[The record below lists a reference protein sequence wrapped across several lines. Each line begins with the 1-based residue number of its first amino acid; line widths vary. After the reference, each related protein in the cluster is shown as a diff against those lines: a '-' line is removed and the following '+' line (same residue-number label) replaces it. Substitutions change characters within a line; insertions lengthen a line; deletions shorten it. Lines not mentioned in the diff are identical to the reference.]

1 MIIPEQFQP
10 VIYALVYILVAPI
23 LGGLIAGVDRKVT
36 ARMQGRVGPPILQ
49 PFYDVG
55 KLFEKENPVVTVT
68 QNFYVLSF
76 LVFMV
81 VAGALFFSGGDML
94 LVIFAFTLSHIFLVL
109 GAYAS
114 YSPYSHVGAER
125 ELLQIIAY
133 EPMIILTAVGM
144 YMVTKS
150 FFVSTIA
157 ASTAPLILYL
167 PGVFIGYLIVLTI
180 KLRKSPFDISTSH
193 HAHQEIV
200 KGVTTDFAGP
210 NFGKIEIAHW
220 YENVFLLGVIWL
232 FFAWNPLVAI
242 AAIIAVYFI
251 EILIDNTISR
261 FKWQLMLR
269 SAWIVAGTLGL
280 VNLGVLYYL
289 GMVVVP

>member
-1 MIIPEQFQP
+1 MIPEPFVP
-10 VIYALVYILVAPI
+10 VFYALVYILVAPL
-23 LGGLIAGVDRKVT
+23 LGGLIAGIDRKVT

-68 QNFYVLSF
+68 QNFYVLSY

-81 VAGALFFSGGDML
+81 VAGALFFSGGDLL

-157 ASTAPLILYL
+157 ASTSADHPLPPGRLHRVPDRADHQAPQVTVRPLHLAPCP
-167 PGVFIGYLIVLTI
+167 PGDRQGCDHG
-180 KLRKSPFDISTSH
+180 LRRP
-193 HAHQEIV
+193 Q
-200 KGVTTDFAGP
+200 P
-210 NFGKIEIAHW
+210 W
-220 YENVFLLGVIWL
+220 
-232 FFAWNPLVAI
+232 
-242 AAIIAVYFI
+242 
-251 EILIDNTISR
+251 
-261 FKWQLMLR
+261 
-269 SAWIVAGTLGL
+269 
-280 VNLGVLYYL
+280 
-289 GMVVVP
+289 